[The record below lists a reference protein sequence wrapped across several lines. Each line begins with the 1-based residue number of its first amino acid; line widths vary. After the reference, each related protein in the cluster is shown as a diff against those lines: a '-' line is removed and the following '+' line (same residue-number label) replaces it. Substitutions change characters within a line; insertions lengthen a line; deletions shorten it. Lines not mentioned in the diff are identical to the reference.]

1 MNLLVVT
8 IILAFLAGSL
18 PFSVWIGRLA
28 LGKDIR
34 SIGDANP
41 GATNVFRAG
50 GKLTGVL
57 AVLLDFLKGAIPVG
71 IAHLQLGMTGW
82 QLIAAAL
89 APILGHAF
97 SPFLKF
103 KGGKAVAVTGGMW
116 MGLTVWEGPTI
127 GGIVMGL
134 LVTIL
139 PANGWVVIYSNL
151 GIVGWL
157 LLTPAE
163 WNGLAI
169 RPSPWEITL
178 IGVGSLA
185 ILAWKHRAD
194 LAQRPKLKK

>member
-57 AVLLDFLKGAIPVG
+57 AVLLDLLKGAIPVG

-185 ILAWKHRAD
+185 ILAWKHRTD